1 MGQSRL
7 ERKLNIVV
15 LMGGPSSEHDISLKT
30 GAKVVE
36 ALSKDKY
43 NVKPVTITRDGRWLL
58 PETGLTLIGDESE
71 PDASKPVKHA
81 GPVKKINR
89 TEVDAVFVALHG
101 PYGEDGKVQ
110 ALLEMMDIPYTGSGV
125 CASALAMHKLR
136 CKQLV
141 AYHGICVPREI
152 VVEERDWESNA
163 EEVVARVTQEIGF
176 PCVVKPIEQGSSV
189 GMGIPQD
196 EDELRRLMPPALDY
210 EGRAMVEEFVKGRE
224 LTCSVLGGF
233 PGEEPFALPVT
244 EIIPVSSTFFDYE
257 AKYTPGASREITPA
271 ALDQETTE
279 RAQKTAVHVHTIVG
293 AGSMSRTDMI
303 LSENDNEPYFLE
315 INTIPGMTETSLLP
329 QAAAAAGISFP
340 ELLDRLVQVALATH
354 EETKRSRRR

>member
-1 MGQSRL
+1 MEKGQMGH
-7 ERKLNIVV
+7 KLNIVV
-15 LMGGPSSEHDISLKT
+15 LMGGPSSEHEISLKT
-30 GAKVVE
+30 GQNVVN
-36 ALSKDKY
+36 ALDKDKY
-43 NVKPVTITRDGRWLL
+43 NVKPVTITRDGTWLL
-58 PETGLTLIGDESE
+58 PETGITLIGDEPESNTLTTVKY
-71 PDASKPVKHA
+71 ASPVKRISR
-81 GPVKKINR
+81 KD
-89 TEVDAVFVALHG
+89 VDAVFVALHG

-125 CASALAMHKLR
+125 CASALAMDKLR

-141 AYHGICVPREI
+141 AYHGIRVPRDI
-152 VVEERDWESNA
+152 VIEERDWESSA
-163 EEVVARVTQEIGF
+163 DHVLYRVAQEIGF

-189 GMGIPQD
+189 GMGIPKEQK
-196 EDELRRLMPPALDY
+196 ELRRLMPVTLTF
-210 EGRAMVEEFVKGRE
+210 EGRAMIEEFIKGRE

-244 EIIPVSSTFFDYE
+244 EIIPITSEFFDYE

-271 ALDQETTE
+271 ELDPETTA
-279 RAQKTAVHVHTIVG
+279 RVQDTAVNVHKIIG

-303 LSENDNEPYFLE
+303 LSENGLHFLE

-340 ELLDRLVQVALATH
+340 ELLDRLVQVARATH
-354 EETKRSRRR
+354 EERRQRAR

>member
-1 MGQSRL
+1 MGKGRM

-36 ALSKDKY
+36 ALNKDKY
-43 NVKPVTITRDGRWLL
+43 NVKPLTIGRDGRWLL
-58 PETGLTLIGDESE
+58 PESGLTLTEDEAE
-71 PDASKPVKHA
+71 DDAPMPVKRTS
-81 GPVKKINR
+81 PVKTISQ
-89 TEVDAVFVALHG
+89 TDVDAVFVALHG

-110 ALLEMMDIPYTGSGV
+110 ALLEIMDIPYTGSDV

-163 EEVVARVTQEIGF
+163 EKVLERVRREIGF

-196 EDELRRLMPPALDY
+196 PQELRRLMPPALDY
-210 EGRAMVEEFVKGRE
+210 EGRVMVEEFVKGRE
-224 LTCSVLGGF
+224 VTCSVLGGF
-233 PGEEPFALPVT
+233 PGDEPVALPVT
-244 EIIPVSSTFFDYE
+244 EIIPVTSTFFDYE

-271 ALDQETTE
+271 ALDPETTE
-279 RAQKTAVHVHTIVG
+279 RVQKTAVNVHTIVG

-354 EETKRSRRR
+354 AERKRS